1 MKCYLGGSAE
11 PGDSDFV
18 MACLAQNAKEAKRM
32 MCHWHALKASKQRNI
47 KMTEAQLIAKRAD
60 HKTSHILHLFLSVIT
75 AGIWIP
81 FWIIVT
87 VSHSLE
93 RKKID
98 KKLGQIG
105 KE

>member
-1 MKCYLGGSAE
+1 
-11 PGDSDFV
+11 
-18 MACLAQNAKEAKRM
+18 
-32 MCHWHALKASKQRNI
+32 
-47 KMTEAQLIAKRAD
+47 MTEAQLIAKRAD
-60 HKTSHILHLFLSVIT
+60 HKTAHLLHLILSLISV
-75 AGIWIP
+75 GIWIP

>member
-1 MKCYLGGSAE
+1 MEILRCRRMG
-11 PGDSDFV
+11 
-18 MACLAQNAKEAKRM
+18 EA
-32 MCHWHALKASKQRNI
+32 

-60 HKTSHILHLFLSVIT
+60 HKTSHILHLVLSVIT

-98 KKLGQIG
+98 KKLAHLG
-105 KE
+105 KD

>member
-1 MKCYLGGSAE
+1 
-11 PGDSDFV
+11 
-18 MACLAQNAKEAKRM
+18 
-32 MCHWHALKASKQRNI
+32 
-47 KMTEAQLIAKRAD
+47 MTEAQLIAKRAD

-75 AGIWIP
+75 AGFWIP
-81 FWIIVT
+81 VWILVT